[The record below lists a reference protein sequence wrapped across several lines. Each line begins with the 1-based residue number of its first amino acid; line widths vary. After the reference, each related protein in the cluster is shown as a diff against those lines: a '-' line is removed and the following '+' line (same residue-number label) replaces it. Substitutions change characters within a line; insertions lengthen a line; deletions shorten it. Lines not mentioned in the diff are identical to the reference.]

1 MRLRSGKCIGT
12 DTPQSSAPQMTTGQ
26 SRVQTQS
33 SPRNTPNGTSSQP
46 AAQPA
51 QVAINPV
58 TPSAAASI
66 VRPRRAATTQATATR
81 AQTQTTTAAVL
92 ATINPLLGRTRR
104 IMNVGGN
111 NRAGL
116 SGPRPA
122 RRVLLGEGSSPTPT
136 PARRRVTGSRVTK
149 GKRKGSKK

>member
-12 DTPQSSAPQMTTGQ
+12 DTPKSSAPQTATGQ
-26 SRVQTQS
+26 SRVQTRS
-33 SPRNTPNGTSSQP
+33 SPSNTPNSTSSQP

-51 QVAINPV
+51 QIAINSV
-58 TPSAAASI
+58 TPSAAASS
-66 VRPRRAATTQATATR
+66 VRPRRAATTQATATP
-81 AQTQTTTAAVL
+81 AQTKTPTAAEL

-122 RRVLLGEGSSPTPT
+122 RRVLLGEDSPPTPT
-136 PARRRVTGSRVTK
+136 SARSRVTGSRMNK
-149 GKRKGSKK
+149 GKKKGSKK